1 MFLINSAKKEHAQNR
16 IIYAQGEN
24 RYEEYKVI
32 GMNNG
37 SKISLLLED
46 YPRNGYHIYSK
57 IVGRS
62 TSGLCISRLHP
73 EYVGQKYGLE
83 MSKRYWLSGQSGVD
97 VISPKSLNHLL
108 KVIRQELRGRSGGT
122 IFLDGLEYLLLF
134 HDMNRILGIL
144 EQIDSLLRE
153 AKVELIVA
161 MDPLTFEQK
170 DLDTLYAA
178 FPHSS
183 SEEMMARLSA
193 QGPSAMASTRAV
205 SAPPRAS
212 LRV

>member
-1 MFLINSAKKEHAQNR
+1 MFYIRTRRKRVCK
-16 IIYAQGEN
+16 
-24 RYEEYKVI
+24 YKVI
-32 GMNNG
+32 KLKEN
-37 SKISLLLED
+37 SKVSLLLED
-46 YPRNGYHIYSK
+46 YPRNGYQLYSK

-73 EYVGQKYGLE
+73 DYVAQKYGLE
-83 MSKRYWLSGQSGVD
+83 MSKRYWLSGQSGD
-97 VISPKSLNHLL
+97 EVIPPKSLNQLV
-108 KVIRQELRGRSGGT
+108 KIIRTELRGRSGGT

-134 HDMNRILGIL
+134 NDMNKVLGIF

-170 DLDTLYAA
+170 DLDALWAA
-178 FPHSS
+178 FPHYS
-183 SEEMMARLSA
+183 SEELKARFSA
-193 QGPSAMASTRAV
+193 QGPAMAPARAM
-205 SAPPRAS
+205 SAPQGAS

>member
-62 TSGLCISRLHP
+62 TSGS
-73 EYVGQKYGLE
+73 
-83 MSKRYWLSGQSGVD
+83 
-97 VISPKSLNHLL
+97 
-108 KVIRQELRGRSGGT
+108 
-122 IFLDGLEYLLLF
+122 
-134 HDMNRILGIL
+134 
-144 EQIDSLLRE
+144 
-153 AKVELIVA
+153 
-161 MDPLTFEQK
+161 
-170 DLDTLYAA
+170 A
-178 FPHSS
+178 FPACIPNTW
-183 SEEMMARLSA
+183 AR
-193 QGPSAMASTRAV
+193 STAWRC
-205 SAPPRAS
+205 PKDTG
-212 LRV
+212 